1 MSSSHPRKMA
11 SAERKSEKLK
21 PFDFASLNFP

>member
-1 MSSSHPRKMA
+1 MPSLHPRKMA
-11 SAERKSEKLK
+11 SAERKGEEMK